1 MKIALIADVH
11 GNIFAL
17 DAVLDDAVK
26 SGADTYVFVGDY
38 IFDMPFSNEVTKRIR
53 NLQTASSVHII
64 AGNKEARLTGYI
76 NADKTAWI
84 YEQMGAVYQA
94 FRELKTD
101 NLDWLKSLPETLTI
115 TLPSNRKLLAKH
127 IFTPLFPGGTGIDRT
142 RNAFNS
148 SGCFMKEHEK
158 NVFTHDEYLEQIR
171 ETLAGN
177 SYAGRFSEYDADI
190 IVSGHTH
197 LQWYAFSGNKLLIN
211 PGGCGQPLDGN
222 PRAPYTLLTVTE
234 ESVQID
240 ERRIWY
246 DVNAAIAAARKT
258 EIYKHGHIFLE
269 SCFLSMRSGYAYMTE
284 LRETARRIAA
294 EHGAS
299 TPVREP
305 VDNDIWRLA
314 GKEFFK
320 NDVKHFERNDYAF

>member
-1 MKIALIADVH
+1 MKIALISDIH

-38 IFDMPFSNEVTKRIR
+38 IFDMPFSNEVTERIR
-53 NLQTASSVHII
+53 TLQITSSVHVI
-64 AGNKEARLTGYI
+64 AGNKEARLIGYI
-76 NADKTAWI
+76 NADKRTWI

-115 TLPSNRKLLAKH
+115 TLPGNRKLLALH
-127 IFTPLFPGGTGIDRT
+127 IFTPLFPGGTGMERT

-148 SGCFMKEHEK
+148 SGSFMREHKK
-158 NVFTHDEYLEQIR
+158 NGFTHDEYLKQIG
-171 ETLAGN
+171 ETLAGD
-177 SYAGRFSEYDADI
+177 SYADRFSEYDADI

-197 LQWYAFSGNKLLIN
+197 LQWNTFSGNKLLIN

-222 PRAPYTLLTVTE
+222 PLAPYTLLTVTE

-240 ERRIWY
+240 ERRVSY
-246 DVNAAIAAARKT
+246 DVEAAISAARKT
-258 EIYKHGHIFLE
+258 EIYKQGSIFLE
-269 SCFLSMRSGYAYMTE
+269 SCFLSMRSGYAYMAE

-299 TPVREP
+299 TPVMEP
-305 VDNDIWRLA
+305 VDNDIWRIA

-320 NDVKHFERNDYAF
+320 TM

>member
-38 IFDMPFSNEVTKRIR
+38 IFDMPFSNEVTERIR
-53 NLQTASSVHII
+53 NLQTVSSVHII

-94 FRELKTD
+94 FRELKTG
-101 NLDWLKSLPETLTI
+101 NLDWLKSLPESLTI
-115 TLPSNRKLLAKH
+115 KLPGNRKLLALH
-127 IFTPLFPGGTGIDRT
+127 TFTPLFPDGIGIDRT

-148 SGCFMKEHEK
+148 SGYFMREHKK
-158 NVFTHDEYLEQIR
+158 NRFSHDEYLKQIAGVL
-171 ETLAGN
+171 TGN
-177 SYAGRFSEYDADI
+177 SYADRFSEYDAEI

-197 LQWYAFSGNKLLIN
+197 LQWYAFSGDKLLIN

-222 PRAPYTLLTVTE
+222 PRAPYTLLTVTKE
-234 ESVQID
+234 DVQID
-240 ERRIWY
+240 ERRVSY
-246 DVNAAIAAARKT
+246 DVDAAISAARKT

-269 SCFLSMRSGYAYMTE
+269 SCFLSMRSGYAYMSE

-299 TPVREP
+299 TPVKEP

-314 GKEFFK
+314 GKEFYK
-320 NDVKHFERNDYAF
+320 TM